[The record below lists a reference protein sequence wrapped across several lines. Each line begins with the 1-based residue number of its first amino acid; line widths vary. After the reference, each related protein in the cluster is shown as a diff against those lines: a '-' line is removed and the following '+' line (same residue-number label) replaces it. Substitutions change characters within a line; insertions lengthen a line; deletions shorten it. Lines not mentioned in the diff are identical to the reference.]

1 MIKQNVLT
9 PTSLNGN
16 RLATKTVKIGK
27 VSIGAEHP
35 ICVQSM
41 ATSNTNDIAK
51 VVAEVQSIFDA
62 GADIVRLTVPNK
74 NAVQSLEK
82 IKSSLLAKGYD
93 GPLVAD
99 VHFTPN
105 AALLAAS
112 IVEKVR
118 INPGNFVDRKI
129 FSQKVLSDDQYLDEL
144 KRIEE
149 KFVPLLDICKK
160 NNTALRIGTNH
171 GSLSDRI
178 VTRYGDSPEGMVYSA
193 LEFLEIA
200 ERHDFFSI
208 VFSMKSSNPIV
219 MVHAYRLLVQKM
231 KQRGALYPLHLGV
244 TEAGDQEQ
252 GRVKSAVGI
261 STLLVE
267 GIGDT
272 VRVSLTEPAENE
284 VPVAKKII
292 HLATQLQ
299 KKNQSSVALGDAVK
313 VDVKVD
319 ENYPTVFEK
328 RLTKATSHFGGNKV
342 PKVIFAPANPLK
354 HEKDFLDLGFQWMA
368 STEKWRAL
376 DVACDALFVKD
387 LSKDEYLLLPPM
399 LGFYYN
405 KQFGEQLD
413 ERFAEQSGK
422 DFSNLS
428 KLSKNNFGVV
438 FQNFS
443 PSFFDRDDWE
453 SNFVQN
459 DLEKLIFFSLK
470 SLKELISCE
479 EHCKKIASISN
490 AVLVIS
496 LSDESDIATLRKL
509 IKDLDHRSIR
519 FPIALHLDIS
529 KIVSLIKEVSSLS
542 RKSVDDANHQE
553 DLESRLLA
561 IVVYLA
567 SLFVDGLID
576 GVVLENTIKEDLETV
591 FLMLQAVRQR
601 IAKPEYISCPS
612 CGRTLFDLQ
621 EVTAKIKAE
630 TSHLKGVKIGIMG
643 CIVNGPGEMADADFG
658 YVGSGVGV
666 ITLYKG
672 REIVKRN
679 IPAAEAVNALVGL
692 IKENG
697 MWREKT

>member
-74 NAVQSLEK
+74 NAAQSLEK

-200 ERHDFFSI
+200 ERHDFYSI

-292 HLATQLQ
+292 YLATQLQ
-299 KKNQSSVALGDAVK
+299 KKNQSSVANQSSAALSDGVDA
-313 VDVKVD
+313 VKVD

-342 PKVIFAPANPLK
+342 PKVVFAPANPLK

-387 LSKDEYLLLPPM
+387 LSKDEHLLLPPM
-399 LGFYYN
+399 LGFYHN
-405 KQFGEQLD
+405 
-413 ERFAEQSGK
+413 ERFGDQSGK
-422 DFSNLS
+422 DFSNFSKLS

-529 KIVSLIKEVSSLS
+529 KIASLIKEVSALS
-542 RKSVDDANHQE
+542 KKSSDDASCQE

-576 GVVLENTIKEDLETV
+576 GVMLENTIKEDLETV